1 MLFPSNM
8 IGNANFKTNFLHK
21 LLLNNIK
28 FATFENLK
36 LSKTQ
41 MPKIIESGE
50 SLGKLLGLLMKVGFP
65 LINFHCNYHKAPLPD
80 VITINSS
87 SISTSL

>member
-1 MLFPSNM
+1 
-8 IGNANFKTNFLHK
+8 
-21 LLLNNIK
+21 
-28 FATFENLK
+28 
-36 LSKTQ
+36 

-50 SLGKLLGLLMKVGFP
+50 SLGKLLGLLMKVGLS
-65 LINFHCNYHKAPLPD
+65 LIKYHCNYQKAPLPD

>member
-1 MLFPSNM
+1 
-8 IGNANFKTNFLHK
+8 
-21 LLLNNIK
+21 
-28 FATFENLK
+28 
-36 LSKTQ
+36 

-65 LINFHCNYHKAPLPD
+65 LIKYHCNYHKAPLPD